1 MGKLIVDQIQKPGGS
16 TFTLP
21 TTATTGALISDSSGN
36 LSIGSFRPTPVEGN
50 TIGMIVSSSSQGNAY
65 SGGSWTS
72 DGPGGSIYNSRYIG
86 NLVTDANATNM
97 AWNFL
102 VGDGVPTGS
111 NERFFVYN
119 RNGDIYRQAYYA
131 NNKRLGHHR
140 SVMYYDSN
148 NTDNYTGF
156 TVSALPVRNTT
167 SAAITRTFNFY
178 HSSDF
183 SSYGGV
189 ALAQFTPTSSVPYSQ
204 VLGGVW
210 SQLYTG
216 ASDTN
221 NTAGSAAVTIP
232 ANTTIILLYGTT
244 HNYQTTYQFRDVHYY
259 IGLDAIFDGSLICDL
274 RMLETLRTN
283 RNAGNATN
291 SASIAPYYTQ
301 CATQY
306 GDR

>member
-1 MGKLIVDQIQKPGGS
+1 
-16 TFTLP
+16 
-21 TTATTGALISDSSGN
+21 
-36 LSIGSFRPTPVEGN
+36 
-50 TIGMIVSSSSQGNAY
+50 MIVSSSAQGNTY

-72 DGPGGSIYNSRYIG
+72 DGPGGSIYNTRYIG

-189 ALAQFTPTSSVPYSQ
+189 ALGQFTPTSGVPYSQ
-204 VLGGVW
+204 VLGGTW

-221 NTAGSAAVTIP
+221 NSAGSAAVTIP

-244 HNYQTTYQFRDVHYY
+244 HNYNTTHQFRDTHYY

-274 RMLETLRTN
+274 RMLETIRTN

-291 SASIAPYYTQ
+291 SVSIAPYYTQ